1 MVTGAITLYPLFG
14 DKTYVE
20 PTTKKTFRHLPCLS
34 TEGFPIHITVS
45 EDIFNKYMEAIME
58 NDWEA
63 TNKFV
68 VWGSVKSVNE
78 VTQGQGLSN
87 IYIRVESMIP
97 TDYNENVNI
106 FSLNGHSTDEFISDN
121 SNNYYWIAANKSII
135 NQDEQKKKPSY
146 MYLMTDKDFT
156 TQDKDILQGTVRI
169 IEHNNMLMLKA
180 VDVEVYSACR
190 LLAEELLENN

>member
-45 EDIFNKYMEAIME
+45 EDIFNTYMEAIME
-58 NDWEA
+58 NDWNA
-63 TNKFV
+63 INKFV
-68 VWGSVKSVNE
+68 VWGSIKSVNE

-87 IYIRVESMIP
+87 IYIRVESITP
-97 TDYNENVNI
+97 TDYKGNVNT
-106 FSLNGHSTDEFISDN
+106 FSLTSHATDECISDN

-146 MYLMTDKDFT
+146 MYLTTDKDFAV
-156 TQDKDILQGTVRI
+156 QDKDILQGTVKI
-169 IEHNNMLMLKA
+169 IEHKNMLMLKA
-180 VDVEVYSACR
+180 VDVEVNSACR
-190 LLAEELLENN
+190 LLAEELLEDN